1 MKFFRTAAVVAA
13 LAFGWLAGCN
23 DYNTSI
29 QYNTGPQIGN
39 YAPTGVVA
47 GSGSFLLTVNVQ
59 FGQAFASNSVIQWN
73 GQKQTTTFVDA
84 TTLTATIDE
93 SLVTNPSANHVNV
106 LTPQSGTGNNG
117 LSNTVNV
124 YAFSSTPN
132 PLPTITNVTPG
143 NAPACGSN
151 CGGVS
156 VKITVTGTNFLPAS
170 NNGGTL
176 VTFQD
181 ALTTLQQPT
190 VLTISNYTGTSLTAT
205 IPGTFLANPDTG
217 VISVTNPPNLP
228 GGGQCPNLTCV
239 QLAGGGTSVD
249 SYCFAIGTGT
259 GQICPSTSAETPAI
273 TQDGR
278 YVAYASQQNGIN
290 QILLKDTCLGVA
302 NGCKE
307 SSQVI
312 SAAADGTAGNQDS
325 HNAVITPD
333 GRYVAFSSAATN
345 LAEGA
350 ASGRQVYIRDTCIG
364 EAGDA
369 CKPST
374 TLISTDPG
382 GLLNGT
388 ESILPSISTSGRFV
402 AFVAVTASNA
412 NTKTGTANAVQS
424 SPNSG
429 MRQVFLRD
437 TCLGAANCTPKTTRI
452 SMMPGDAPA
461 TGGKA
466 AGPAISGLAKQ
477 IALNDGHSA
486 TVFAPTVPVD
496 DGVFVAVPKEQ

>member
-1 MKFFRTAAVVAA
+1 MKGFRTAAAAAA

-23 DYNTSI
+23 DYNNSI

-47 GSGSFLLTVNVQ
+47 GSGSFLLTINVQ
-59 FGQAFASNSVIQWN
+59 SGAAFATNSVIQWN
-73 GQKQTTTFVDA
+73 GKKQTTTYVDS
-84 TTLTATIDE
+84 TTLTANIDG
-93 SLVTNPSANHVNV
+93 SLVANPGANFVNV

-124 YAFSSTPN
+124 YSFSSTPN
-132 PLPTITNVTPG
+132 PVPTITNVTPG
-143 NAPACGSN
+143 NAPACGSS
-151 CGGVS
+151 CSGVS

-176 VTFQD
+176 LTFQD
-181 ALTTLQQPT
+181 GLTTLQQPT
-190 VLTISNYTGTSLTAT
+190 ILTISNYTSTSLTAT

-217 VISVTNPPNLP
+217 IISLTNPPNLP

-239 QLAGGGTSVD
+239 QLAGGGTSVN
-249 SYCFAIGTGT
+249 SYCFAIGSGT
-259 GQICPSTSAETPAI
+259 GQICPSAAAETPAI

-302 NGCKE
+302 NGCTE
-307 SSQVI
+307 SSQVV
-312 SAAADGTAGNQDS
+312 SAAADGTAGNEDS
-325 HNAVITPD
+325 HSAVITSD

-345 LAEGA
+345 LVEGA
-350 ASGRQVYIRDTCIG
+350 SQGHQVYLRDTCISAPNG
-364 EAGDA
+364 

-382 GLLNGT
+382 GMLNGT
-388 ESILPSISTSGRFV
+388 ESILPSISASGRFV
-402 AFVAVTASNA
+402 AFVAVTAGN
-412 NTKTGTANAVQS
+412 NPKTATSGAVQS

-461 TGGKA
+461 TGSKT

-477 IALNDGHSA
+477 IALSDGHSA
-486 TVFAPTVPVD
+486 TVFTPTVPVD
-496 DGVFVAVPKEQ
+496 DSVYLAVPKEQ